1 MTLQASIK
9 AMHDDAGKW
18 RDASSTTSSAAS
30 TAQGLTLSKVQL
42 SWLSDDV
49 GLLSSYEEIRA
60 KAESLLRE
68 ATTTL
73 GDLATTLDQVANAY
87 EQSDEKASTKFKGVW
102 DPHR

>member
-9 AMHDDAGKW
+9 AMRDDAGKW
-18 RDASSTTSSAAS
+18 EDVSTTANNAAR

-49 GLLSSYEEIRA
+49 GLLDSYEEIRA
-60 KAESLLRE
+60 KTETLLHE
-68 ATTTL
+68 AGTILHDLSTTL
-73 GDLATTLDQVANAY
+73 NQVATAY

-102 DPHR
+102 TPHR